1 MKRLLPLV
9 AIIALTAACSSNK
22 PEPNTPSSGEPA
34 HQLTP
39 SQQDAIAQA
48 QEHTG
53 GGVTFDDEIL
63 RLCPGIKA
71 PKFAYD
77 SAVVKAQF
85 REALVGLAAC
95 MKDGG
100 LKDRNLLLVGHAD
113 PRGEEDYN
121 LALGGRRANS
131 VRDAMR
137 ELGVASGR
145 FQLTSRGDLD
155 AKGTDEATW
164 AEDRRVDVKLASR

>member
-1 MKRLLPLV
+1 MMTNVGQNSPAALGPLV
-9 AIIALTAACSSNK
+9 FLPTLFGPSNR
-22 PEPNTPSSGEPA
+22 
-34 HQLTP
+34 
-39 SQQDAIAQA
+39 
-48 QEHTG
+48 
-53 GGVTFDDEIL
+53 L
-63 RLCPGIKA
+63 RSNRGNQPHK
-71 PKFAYD
+71 
-77 SAVVKAQF
+77 
-85 REALVGLAAC
+85 
-95 MKDGG
+95 
-100 LKDRNLLLVGHAD
+100 

>member
-1 MKRLLPLV
+1 
-9 AIIALTAACSSNK
+9 
-22 PEPNTPSSGEPA
+22 
-34 HQLTP
+34 
-39 SQQDAIAQA
+39 
-48 QEHTG
+48 
-53 GGVTFDDEIL
+53 
-63 RLCPGIKA
+63 
-71 PKFAYD
+71 
-77 SAVVKAQF
+77 
-85 REALVGLAAC
+85 

-137 ELGVASGR
+137 KLGVASGR
-145 FQLTSRGDLD
+145 FQLTSRGALE

-164 AEDRRVDVKLASR
+164 AEDRRVDVKLANR